1 MFMHSPCIYTPFSLY
16 LLYLNCFGAFFI
28 VFLSLPLLLLMLVVS
43 MAPKR
48 KSTPSQN
55 PLHSGAS
62 SSSDP
67 TPSHLRFCDE
77 NAQKGFSEN
86 FSRRGV
92 HSECRVI
99 LADFADTDLPTIIH
113 SRGWE
118 SPCDVPVT
126 CPTVLIQEFYSNMH
140 GFDFSVPFFST
151 HIRGTRIIVTSQL
164 IADVLH
170 VPRVEH
176 PDYPGYERLRTV
188 SKDEMISAFYKRP
201 TDWGDRQFTPC
212 KAFAKGPRFINM
224 VITFVLHPLSYY
236 NYHKALCS
244 IFAFFIRA
252 PHYRFS
258 FTFHSFYLRC
268 V

>member
-1 MFMHSPCIYTPFSLY
+1 
-16 LLYLNCFGAFFI
+16 
-28 VFLSLPLLLLMLVVS
+28 MLVVS

-118 SPCDVPVT
+118 SLCDVPVT
-126 CPTVLIQEFYSNMH
+126 YPTVLIQEFYSNMH

-151 HIRGTRIIVTSQL
+151 RVRGTHIIVTSQL

-176 PDYPGYERLRTV
+176 PDYPGYKHLRTV
-188 SKDEMISAFYKRP
+188 SKDEMIFAFYERP